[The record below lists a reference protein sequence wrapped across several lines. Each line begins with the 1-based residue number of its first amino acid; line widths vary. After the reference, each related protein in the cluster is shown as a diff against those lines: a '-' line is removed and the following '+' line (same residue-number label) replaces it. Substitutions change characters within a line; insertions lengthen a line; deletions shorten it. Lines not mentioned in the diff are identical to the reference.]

1 MTTNNFTRQTALIVI
16 DVQND
21 YFANGAY
28 PQWQVDEA
36 LAQTLLC
43 VEKAKQ
49 QSIPVILVQHLADN
63 SQGDAPFF
71 NPGTLGVEI
80 HPALLKAAPDA
91 PIITK
96 HFADSFDNTPLAD
109 ILRKRHITDVLL
121 CGIMTQNCVT
131 HTAISKSAEAY
142 AVSVIAD
149 ACAAPSQ
156 MVHFIALSALSRR
169 VTLINS
175 TEW

>member
-1 MTTNNFTRQTALIVI
+1 MTTNNFTRQAALLVI

-28 PQWQVDEA
+28 PQWQVEEA
-36 LAQTLLC
+36 LVQTLVC

-49 QSIPVILVQHLADN
+49 QSIPVILVQHVADN

-80 HPALLKAAPDA
+80 HPELLKAAPDA
-91 PIITK
+91 PIVVK
-96 HFADSFDNTPLAD
+96 NFADSFDNTQLAD
-109 ILRKRHITDVLL
+109 ILQERQITDLLL
-121 CGIMTQNCVT
+121 CGIMTQNCVA

-142 AVSVIAD
+142 SVRVIGD
-149 ACAAPSQ
+149 ACAAPSE

-169 VTLINS
+169 VKLIS
-175 TEW
+175 SEDL